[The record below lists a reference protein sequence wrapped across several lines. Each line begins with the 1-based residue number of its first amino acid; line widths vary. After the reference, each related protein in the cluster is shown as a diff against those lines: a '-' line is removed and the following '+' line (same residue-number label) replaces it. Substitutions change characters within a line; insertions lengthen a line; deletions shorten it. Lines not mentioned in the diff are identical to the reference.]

1 MLLAIDTGN
10 TNVKIGIFDGSKIR
24 ATWAVYTRINQT
36 ADEYAVMLLNMLKQ
50 QGFDIKDIDDVV
62 ISCVVPPLRRTF
74 NQLFERYFSIKPLIV
89 GPGIKT
95 GIRIRMDN
103 PREVGSDRI
112 ANATAA
118 HHIYKSTVIVVAMGT
133 ATAFDT
139 VSKDGDYLG
148 GAVAPGI
155 AISAEAL
162 FERTAAL
169 PRVEF
174 VRPKNAI
181 GTNTITAIQSGLIFG
196 YAGLIEGVVSRIQD
210 ELDEKAKVVA
220 TGGYADLI
228 ADEAK
233 IIDVVNPDLTL
244 MGLKILF
251 DMNKP

>member
-10 TNVKIGIFDGSKIR
+10 TNVTIGVFDGEKLR
-24 ATWAVYTRINQT
+24 ATWRIYTQINQM
-36 ADEYAVMLLNMLKQ
+36 ADEYAVLLLNLL
-50 QGFDIKDIDDVV
+50 GHHGIRVEDIRDVAV
-62 ISCVVPPLRRTF
+62 SCVVPPLRATF
-74 NQLFERYFSIKPLIV
+74 NQLFQRYFNVKPLIV

-118 HHIYKSTVIVVAMGT
+118 HAIYKDTVIVVAMGT

-139 VSKDGDYLG
+139 VSKSGDYLG

-162 FERTAAL
+162 FTRTAAL

-174 VRPKNAI
+174 VRPKHAI
-181 GTNTITAIQSGLIFG
+181 GTNTVAAIQSGLIFG
-196 YAGLIEGVVSRIQD
+196 YAGLIEGVVSRIQE
-210 ELDEKAKVVA
+210 ELGEKAKVVA

-228 ADEAK
+228 AGETK
-233 IIDVVNPDLTL
+233 IIDILNPDLTL
-244 MGLKILF
+244 EGLKILYE
-251 DMNKP
+251 MNTP

>member
-10 TNVKIGIFDGSKIR
+10 TNVKIGIFEGNRIR
-24 ATWAVYTRINQT
+24 ASWAIYTRINQT
-36 ADEYAVMLLNMLKQ
+36 ADEYAVMLLNMLKN
-50 QGFDIKDIDDVV
+50 QGIDTQDISDVA
-62 ISCVVPPLRRTF
+62 ISCVVPPLRRTL
-74 NQLFERYFSIKPLIV
+74 NQLFERYFNLKPLMV

-118 HHIYKSTVIVVAMGT
+118 HHIYKGTVIVVAMGT

-139 VSKDGDYLG
+139 VSKEGDYLG

-174 VRPKNAI
+174 IRPKSAI
-181 GTNTITAIQSGLIFG
+181 GTNTIAAIQSGLIFG
-196 YAGLIEGVVSRIQD
+196 YAGLIEGVVSRIQE
-210 ELDEKAKVVA
+210 ELEEKATVVA

-228 ADEAK
+228 ADETK
-233 IIDVVNPDLTL
+233 IINVVNPDLTL

-251 DMNKP
+251 DMNK